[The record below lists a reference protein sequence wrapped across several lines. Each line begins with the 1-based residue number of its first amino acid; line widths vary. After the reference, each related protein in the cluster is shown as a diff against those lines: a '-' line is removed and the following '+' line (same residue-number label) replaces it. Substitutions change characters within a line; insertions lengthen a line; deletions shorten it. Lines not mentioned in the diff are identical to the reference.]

1 MCCETVPL
9 HTPVHGAGS
18 RVVPA
23 VDPLAAAHVQ
33 AGGQAQSQVH
43 SHAQADAGDGLQ
55 GMGT

>member
-23 VDPLAAAHVQ
+23 VDPLVPQDVQ
-33 AGGQAQSQVH
+33 ARGEDHPQVH
-43 SHAQADAGDGLQ
+43 PYTEQNEGDRH
-55 GMGT
+55 